1 MNSLENLARV
11 MDAEMDEAEAQ
22 LQQELREMFAVDTA
36 QHLSDYFRLVSQLN
50 SSSWTADVQSIYRA
64 VHTIKGGAVTVGAEC
79 TLQAATILENLLDDL
94 RYLKVAPDLSDR
106 GLIGILANA
115 GELLSA
121 SITIQVDS
129 PQSIL
134 HTKERLETIHAQVKS
149 VYLPNW
155 SNNQQLQQEFVEQ
168 GFDFVVLPLEMQLD
182 ALATDIAVPD
192 KLRLT
197 AAVTISQLQQIG
209 IDLELGRGWTK
220 VLELCQ
226 QVVEHVD
233 SYVWKSTLPT
243 YLAMLKDC
251 AANGGELENVAPAP
265 PPVDSSACA
274 FGDRKDNRQAIQI
287 PIPLPKLDLSS
298 QQAAEALLSA
308 KGMIEVSHKFQA
320 QIAQLNLL
328 VDENVQ
334 SIARLRQ
341 MQDDYAVLR
350 QSTASTAPERYRQGY
365 NTINGLLENIL
376 RTAELAQEIET
387 LGNNSLAQFTALER
401 NVSKLRD
408 GIESCRLLPFR
419 TLTTKARSIL
429 RNLVE
434 RYDKLAEIEVT
445 NEDIE
450 LDVGL
455 IHQLEP
461 VLLHLIRNAYDHGIE
476 SIEDRIAA
484 GKLAIGTI
492 RITLHRQGHI
502 YILEISDDGAG
513 INAQKLSQKAEA
525 GNFKLID
532 TSSNSKLLE
541 VLCQPGLTSR
551 ETINEV
557 SGRGVG
563 MDVVANQVAEI
574 GATLSL
580 NTVLGQGTAFALQLP
595 VTQLLL
601 PCALLQVADQV
612 VALPIDTI
620 TETISIFDDAVK
632 VANGW
637 DVLAGNQRV
646 VAVNLNAY
654 WQQADEQ
661 LPESAVAVGIKL
673 PQGISW
679 LIADDLV
686 GQTELL
692 VSPFPKPLV
701 PPAGIL
707 GISSTIDGQPIAVL
721 DPAAIL
727 NNWQQV
733 STSALEELR
742 SPLAQ
747 PADTSRAWQGKTR
760 ILIVDDAA
768 LIRRRL
774 ESSLDS
780 HGFATQSFGNGMDA
794 LNWLQTSE
802 PPALM
807 ITDIEMPG
815 MDGYTLI
822 DRCRRL
828 GLNMPILV
836 ISSRLSAEWSKEAIR
851 LGANGYLSKGFSTA
865 KLVETVD
872 LLLQPG
878 NI

>member
-36 QHLSDYFRLVSQLN
+36 QHLSDYFRLVNQLN

-94 RYLKVAPDLSDR
+94 RYLKNAPDLSDR
-106 GLIGILANA
+106 GLIGILTTA
-115 GELLSA
+115 GDLLSA
-121 SITIQVDS
+121 SITIEVDS
-129 PQSIL
+129 PDLIS
-134 HTKERLETIHAQVKS
+134 HTNERLETIHAQVKT

-155 SNNQQLQQEFVEQ
+155 STNQQLQQEFVEQ

-182 ALATDIAVPD
+182 ALATDVAVPD
-192 KLRLT
+192 KLQVT
-197 AAVTISQLQQIG
+197 AAVTIHRLREIG
-209 IDLELGRGWTK
+209 SDLELGRGWTK
-220 VLELCQ
+220 VLDLCQ

-243 YLAMLKDC
+243 YLVMLKDC
-251 AANGGELENVAPAP
+251 AANGGELENLAPAP
-265 PPVDSSACA
+265 PPVARHSKDS
-274 FGDRKDNRQAIQI
+274 RQAIQI
-287 PIPLPKLDLSS
+287 PIPLTRLDLSS

-387 LGNNSLAQFTALER
+387 LGNNSFTQFTALER

-408 GIESCRLLPFR
+408 GVESCRLLPFR
-419 TLTTKARSIL
+419 TLTTKARGIL

-492 RITLHRQGHI
+492 RITLQRQGHI
-502 YILEISDDGAG
+502 YILEISDDGTG
-513 INAQKLSQKAEA
+513 INPQKLAQKAVD
-525 GNFKLID
+525 GNFALTD
-532 TSSNSKLLE
+532 TSSNQKLLE

-551 ETINEV
+551 DTINEV

-580 NTVLGQGTAFALQLP
+580 NTVLGQGTTFTLQLP

-601 PCALLQVADQV
+601 PCALLQVADRV

-620 TETISIFDDAVK
+620 TETVSIFEDATK
-632 VANGW
+632 VNNGW
-637 DVLAGNQRV
+637 KVLVGDHLV
-646 VAVNLNAY
+646 WAVNLNAY
-654 WQQADEQ
+654 WQQVDEQ
-661 LPESAVAVGIKL
+661 LPETAVAVGVKL

-721 DPAAIL
+721 DPVAIL
-727 NNWQQV
+727 NNWQNV
-733 STSALEELR
+733 STVAIQTPR
-742 SPLAQ
+742 S
-747 PADTSRAWQGKTR
+747 SKTR
-760 ILIVDDAA
+760 IVIVDDAA

-774 ESSLDS
+774 ESSLDT
-780 HGFATQSFGNGMDA
+780 HGFATQSFANGMDA
-794 LNWLQTSE
+794 LNWLQTNE
-802 PPALM
+802 PPALI

-828 GLNMPILV
+828 GLLMPILV
-836 ISSRLSAEWSKEAIR
+836 ISSRLSSEWSKEALR

-865 KLVETVD
+865 KLVETID

-878 NI
+878 NS

>member
-36 QHLSDYFRLVSQLN
+36 QHLSDYFRLVNQLN

-106 GLIGILANA
+106 GLIGILVAA

-121 SITIQVDS
+121 SITIQIDS
-129 PQSIL
+129 PQSVIY
-134 HTKERLETIHAQVKS
+134 TKERLETIHAQVKT

-155 SNNQQLQQEFVEQ
+155 SINQQLQQEFVEQ

-192 KLRLT
+192 KLRQT
-197 AAVTISQLQQIG
+197 AAVTITQLQQIG
-209 IDLELGRGWTK
+209 SDLELGRGWTK

-233 SYVWKSTLPT
+233 SYVWKSTLPN

-265 PPVDSSACA
+265 PPVDSSAA
-274 FGDRKDNRQAIQI
+274 FGDRKHHRQTIQI
-287 PIPLPKLDLSS
+287 PIPLTKLDLSS
-298 QQAAEALLSA
+298 QQAAESLLSA

-341 MQDDYAVLR
+341 MQDDYAILR
-350 QSTASTAPERYRQGY
+350 QATASNAPERYRQGY

-387 LGNNSLAQFTALER
+387 LGSNSLAQFTSLER
-401 NVSKLRD
+401 TVSKLRD
-408 GIESCRLLPFR
+408 GIESLRLLPFR
-419 TLTTKARSIL
+419 TLTTKARGIL

-461 VLLHLIRNAYDHGIE
+461 VILHLIRNAYDHGIE
-476 SIEDRIAA
+476 SIENRIAA

-492 RITLHRQGHI
+492 RITLQRQGHI
-502 YILEISDDGAG
+502 YVLEIGDDGAG
-513 INAQKLSQKAEA
+513 IDAHKLSQKAEA
-525 GNFKLID
+525 NNFKLTD
-532 TSSNSKLLE
+532 TSNNQKLLE

-551 ETINEV
+551 ETISEV

-580 NTVLGQGTAFALQLP
+580 STVVGQGTTFTLQLP

-620 TETISIFDDAVK
+620 TETVSIFDDAVK
-632 VANGW
+632 VENGW
-637 DVLAGNQRV
+637 NVLVGDQRV

-654 WQQADEQ
+654 WQQVDEQ
-661 LPESAVAVGIKL
+661 LPETAVAVGIKL
-673 PQGISW
+673 STGLSW

-686 GQTELL
+686 SQTELL

-701 PPAGIL
+701 PPVGIL
-707 GISSTIDGQPIAVL
+707 GISSMIDGQPVAVL

-727 NNWQQV
+727 NNWQKVAARQ
-733 STSALEELR
+733 APR
-742 SPLAQ
+742 S
-747 PADTSRAWQGKTR
+747 GKTR
-760 ILIVDDAA
+760 IVIVDDAA

-774 ESSLDS
+774 ESSLEN
-780 HGFATQSFGNGMDA
+780 HGFATQSFANGMDA

-802 PPALM
+802 SPALM

-828 GLNMPILV
+828 GLHMPILV
-836 ISSRLSAEWSKEAIR
+836 ISSRLSPEWSKEAIR

-872 LLLQPG
+872 LLLQPE

>member
-36 QHLSDYFRLVSQLN
+36 QHLSDYFRLVNQLN

-106 GLIGILANA
+106 GLIGILTTA
-115 GELLSA
+115 GELLSS

-129 PQSIL
+129 PQSII
-134 HTKERLETIHAQVKS
+134 HTKERLETIHSQVKT

-192 KLRLT
+192 KLRQT
-197 AAVTISQLQQIG
+197 AAVTINQLQQIG
-209 IDLELGRGWTK
+209 SDLELGRGWTK

-251 AANGGELENVAPAP
+251 AANGGELENIAPAP
-265 PPVDSSACA
+265 PPV
-274 FGDRKDNRQAIQI
+274 DRKDNRQAIQI
-287 PIPLPKLDLSS
+287 LIPLTRLDSSS

-350 QSTASTAPERYRQGY
+350 QATASNAPERYRQGY

-387 LGNNSLAQFTALER
+387 LGNNSFTQFTALER

-419 TLTTKARSIL
+419 TLTSKARGIL

-461 VLLHLIRNAYDHGIE
+461 VMLHLIRNAYDHGIE
-476 SIEDRIAA
+476 SIENRIAA

-492 RITLHRQGHI
+492 RITLQRQGHI

-513 INAQKLSQKAEA
+513 INAQRLSQKAEA
-525 GNFKLID
+525 GNFKLTD
-532 TSSNSKLLE
+532 TNSNQKLLE

-563 MDVVANQVAEI
+563 MDVVANQVADI

-580 NTVLGQGTAFALQLP
+580 NTVLGEGTTFGLQLP

-620 TETISIFDDAVK
+620 TETVSIFDDAVK
-632 VANGW
+632 VENGW
-637 DVLAGNQRV
+637 DVLVGDQRV
-646 VAVNLNAY
+646 LAVNLNAY
-654 WQQADEQ
+654 WQQMDEQ
-661 LPESAVAVGIKL
+661 LPETAVAVGIKL
-673 PQGISW
+673 PEGMSW

-701 PPAGIL
+701 PPVGIL
-707 GISSTIDGQPIAVL
+707 GISSTIDGQPVAVL

-727 NNWQQV
+727 NNWQQT
-733 STSALEELR
+733 STLAPQAPR
-742 SPLAQ
+742 S
-747 PADTSRAWQGKTR
+747 GKTR
-760 ILIVDDAA
+760 IVIVDDAA

-780 HGFATQSFGNGMDA
+780 HGFATQSFANGMDA
-794 LNWLQTSE
+794 LNWLQTNE
-802 PPALM
+802 PPALI

-828 GLNMPILV
+828 GLHMPILV
-836 ISSRLSAEWSKEAIR
+836 ISSRLSPEWSKEAIR

>member
-22 LQQELREMFAVDTA
+22 LHQELREMFAVDIS
-36 QHLSDYFRLVSQLN
+36 QHLSDYFRLVNQLN

-106 GLIGILANA
+106 GLISILATA

-129 PQSIL
+129 PQSIIY
-134 HTKERLETIHAQVKS
+134 TKERLETIHSQVKS

-182 ALATDIAVPD
+182 ALTTDIAVPD

-233 SYVWKSTLPT
+233 SYVWKSTLPN

-265 PPVDSSACA
+265 PPVD
-274 FGDRKDNRQAIQI
+274 RKDNRQAIQI
-287 PIPLPKLDLSS
+287 SIPLPKLDLSS

-387 LGNNSLAQFTALER
+387 LGNNSLTQFTALER

-419 TLTTKARSIL
+419 TLTTKARGIL

-492 RITLHRQGHI
+492 RITLQRQGHI
-502 YILEISDDGAG
+502 YTLEISDDGAG
-513 INAQKLSQKAEA
+513 INAKKLSQKAEA
-525 GNFKLID
+525 GNFKLTD
-532 TSSNSKLLE
+532 TSSNQKLLE

-551 ETINEV
+551 DTINEV

-580 NTVLGQGTAFALQLP
+580 NTVLGQGTSFALQLP

-632 VANGW
+632 VNNGW
-637 DVLAGNQRV
+637 EVLAGNQRV
-646 VAVNLNAY
+646 LAVNLTAY
-654 WQQADEQ
+654 WQQVDEQ
-661 LPESAVAVGIKL
+661 LPETAVAVGIKL

-707 GISSTIDGQPIAVL
+707 GISSKIDGQPIAVL

-727 NNWQQV
+727 NNWQKV
-733 STSALEELR
+733 STLAPQAPR
-742 SPLAQ
+742 S
-747 PADTSRAWQGKTR
+747 GKTR

-822 DRCRRL
+822 DRCRQL
-828 GLNMPILV
+828 GLHMPILV
-836 ISSRLSAEWSKEAIR
+836 ISSRLSPEWSKEAIR

-865 KLVETVD
+865 KLLETID

>member
-22 LQQELREMFAVDTA
+22 LQQELREMFAVDTT
-36 QHLSDYFRLVSQLN
+36 QHLSDYFRLVNQLN
-50 SSSWTADVQSIYRA
+50 FSSWTADVQSIYRA

-106 GLIGILANA
+106 GLIGILATA

-121 SITIQVDS
+121 SITIQVNS
-129 PQSIL
+129 PQSIIY
-134 HTKERLETIHAQVKS
+134 TKERLETIHSQVKS

-192 KLRLT
+192 KLRIT
-197 AAVTISQLQQIG
+197 AAVTINQLQQIG
-209 IDLELGRGWTK
+209 SDLEMGRGWTK

-251 AANGGELENVAPAP
+251 AANGGELENIAPAP
-265 PPVDSSACA
+265 PPV
-274 FGDRKDNRQAIQI
+274 DRKDNRQAIQI
-287 PIPLPKLDLSS
+287 PIPLTKLDLSN

-308 KGMIEVSHKFQA
+308 KGMIDISHKFQA

-387 LGNNSLAQFTALER
+387 LGNNSLTQFTTLER

-408 GIESCRLLPFR
+408 GIESFRLLPFR
-419 TLTTKARSIL
+419 TLTTKARGIL

-492 RITLHRQGHI
+492 RITLQRQGHI
-502 YILEISDDGAG
+502 YILEISDDGTG

-525 GNFKLID
+525 GNFRLTD
-532 TSSNSKLLE
+532 TSSNQKLLE

-551 ETINEV
+551 DTINEV

-580 NTVLGQGTAFALQLP
+580 NTVLGQGTTFALQLP

-632 VANGW
+632 VENGW
-637 DVLAGNQRV
+637 EVLAGDQRV
-646 VAVNLNAY
+646 VAVNLNSY
-654 WQQADEQ
+654 WQQVDEQ
-661 LPESAVAVGIKL
+661 LPETAVAVGIKL
-673 PQGISW
+673 PKGISW

-727 NNWQQV
+727 NNWQKV
-733 STSALEELR
+733 STLAPQAPR
-742 SPLAQ
+742 S
-747 PADTSRAWQGKTR
+747 GKTH

-794 LNWLQTSE
+794 LNWLQTWW
-802 PPALM
+802 
-807 ITDIEMPG
+807 
-815 MDGYTLI
+815 
-822 DRCRRL
+822 RR
-828 GLNMPILV
+828 
-836 ISSRLSAEWSKEAIR
+836 SSRLIGAITNRILHSLRGGLLHLARRAWRSKLRRSCAR
-851 LGANGYLSKGFSTA
+851 RR
-865 KLVETVD
+865 
-872 LLLQPG
+872 QPG
-878 NI
+878 VE

>member
-11 MDAEMDEAEAQ
+11 IDAEMDEAEAQ

-36 QHLSDYFRLVSQLN
+36 QHLSDYFRLVNQLN

-265 PPVDSSACA
+265 PPIA
-274 FGDRKDNRQAIQI
+274 RKDNRQAIQI

-387 LGNNSLAQFTALER
+387 LGNNSLTQFTALER

-419 TLTTKARSIL
+419 TLTTKARGIL

-513 INAQKLSQKAEA
+513 INAQKLSKKAEA

-865 KLVETVD
+865 KLVETVE